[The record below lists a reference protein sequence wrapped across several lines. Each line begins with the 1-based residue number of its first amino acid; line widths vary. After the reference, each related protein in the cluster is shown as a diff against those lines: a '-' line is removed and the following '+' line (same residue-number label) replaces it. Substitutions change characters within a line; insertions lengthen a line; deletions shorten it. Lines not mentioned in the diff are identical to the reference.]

1 MEIYNPNDKIFKERN
16 GRKAVWIDRELV
28 SKIEAYAKKHSK
40 CPQRLAEYIL
50 SLGVNTIEHYPQK
63 HIEFDVDSL

>member
-1 MEIYNPNDKIFKERN
+1 MSLLSFDDPIMKERN
-16 GRKAVWIDRELV
+16 GKKAVWIDRELV
-28 SKIEAYAKKHSK
+28 EKLKSYAEKHEK

-63 HIEFDVDSL
+63 TIEFDVDSL